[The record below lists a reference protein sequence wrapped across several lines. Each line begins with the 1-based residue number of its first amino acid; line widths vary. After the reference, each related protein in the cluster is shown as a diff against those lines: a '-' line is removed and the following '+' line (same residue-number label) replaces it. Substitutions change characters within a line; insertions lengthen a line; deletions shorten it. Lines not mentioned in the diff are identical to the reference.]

1 MKDIVVIKTG
11 GKAASDVNAM
21 TELFREMKALSGTFN
36 FVLVHGGGAEL
47 SRVSKVFN
55 LEPVFKDGVRLTTPP
70 EMEIADMVLAGKM
83 NKELVRLG
91 NSCGLDAVGLCGCDG
106 SIFLGKALSDVSH
119 TGKVTDVKPVLLV
132 QLLENGYLPV
142 VSSVSMEVG
151 GKALNINADEAALAV
166 SSALKAAKLFFISDI
181 PGVLKDGSVISLL
194 TKEQSE
200 AEIEAGVIS
209 GGMIPKVRSSVKAIE
224 EGVREICI
232 GEYRNAGDL
241 DKTIKR
247 EIGTSI
253 VL

>member
-21 TELFREMKALSGTFN
+21 TELFREMKTLSDRCS

-142 VSSVSMEVG
+142 VSSVSMEAG

-181 PGVLKDGSVISLL
+181 PGVLKDGKVISLL
-194 TKEQSE
+194 DRAQAE

-209 GGMIPKVRSSVKAIE
+209 GGMIPKVRSSIKAIE

-241 DKTIKR
+241 AKTINR
-247 EIGTSI
+247 ETGTSI

>member
-21 TELFREMKALSGTFN
+21 TELFREMKALSDRCS

-119 TGKVTDVKPVLLV
+119 TGKVTDVKPVFLV

-142 VSSVSMEVG
+142 VSSVSMEAG

-181 PGVLKDGSVISLL
+181 PGVLKDGKVISLL
-194 TKEQSE
+194 DRAQAE

-224 EGVREICI
+224 EGVREISI

>member
-142 VSSVSMEVG
+142 VSSVSMEAG

-224 EGVREICI
+224 EGVREISI

>member
-11 GKAASDVNAM
+11 GKAASDINAM
-21 TELFREMKALSGTFN
+21 TELFREMKALSGTFS

-47 SRVSKVFN
+47 SRVSKVFS

-91 NSCGLDAVGLCGCDG
+91 NSCGLDAVGLSGCDG
-106 SIFLGKALSDVSH
+106 KIFQGKALGEDSH
-119 TGKVTDVKPVLLV
+119 TGKVSEVRPALLV
-132 QLLENGYLPV
+132 QLLEAGYLPV
-142 VSSVSMEVG
+142 VSSVSMETE

-181 PGVLKDGSVISLL
+181 PGVLKEGSVISLL

-224 EGVREICI
+224 EGVREISI
-232 GEYRNAGDL
+232 GEYKTAGDL